1 MCRKK
6 FMRREDLNR
15 HVETHIGERAHPCS
29 QCDKKF
35 VTKAAVRIHMRVH
48 QVEEPARCS
57 YCNKNF
63 LRMDCLVRHMRA
75 KHRDMLQQ
83 IIVEAETKKI
93 IKMMNG
99 DENIEIIYYNDSEL
113 QPAEEEY
120 FEVTTKEE
128 DEFGAPIF
136 LDDHLLKDRISELL
150 QIVIE
155 EGLLKELG
163 FGVKSIDDVLCSVLE
178 QCSRK
183 PLRKGVVTDDDSTR
197 MRENTKQLFSMVLDE
212 DHIKSLLNN
221 YTVDEVITI
230 VLRMAK

>member
-1 MCRKK
+1 M
-6 FMRREDLNR
+6 R
-15 HVETHIGERAHPCS
+15 HV
-29 QCDKKF
+29 
-35 VTKAAVRIHMRVH
+35 
-48 QVEEPARCS
+48 
-57 YCNKNF
+57 
-63 LRMDCLVRHMRA
+63 RA

-93 IKMMNG
+93 IKTLHG
-99 DENIEIIYYNDSEL
+99 TDEIEILYYDDDTQS
-113 QPAEEEY
+113 QAGGDDQY
-120 FEVTTKEE
+120 FELTEVKDDQEVE
-128 DEFGAPIF
+128 DGAPIF
-136 LDDHLLKDRISELL
+136 LDDDLLMTRISELL

-163 FGVKSIDDVLCSVLE
+163 FGVKAIDDVLCSVLE

-183 PLRKGVVTDDDSTR
+183 PLKKGEGGDDDSTR

>member
-1 MCRKK
+1 
-6 FMRREDLNR
+6 
-15 HVETHIGERAHPCS
+15 
-29 QCDKKF
+29 
-35 VTKAAVRIHMRVH
+35 
-48 QVEEPARCS
+48 
-57 YCNKNF
+57 
-63 LRMDCLVRHMRA
+63 MDCLMRHVRA

-93 IKMMNG
+93 IRTMNG
-99 DENIEIIYYNDSEL
+99 GEEVEIIYLNDDTQSQGDCDEE
-113 QPAEEEY
+113 QFEVIPMKEQEEE
-120 FEVTTKEE
+120 
-128 DEFGAPIF
+128 DGAPIF
-136 LDDHLLKDRISELL
+136 LDDELLTKRISELL

-163 FGVKSIDDVLCSVLE
+163 FGAKPIDDVLCSVLE

-183 PLRKGVVTDDDSTR
+183 PLKKDECSDDDSTR